1 MTVIHVCAVTK
12 NKSISATT
20 LHTMM
25 NIHMNCMIK
34 GIHLDISFVP
44 DKANLPRLIKTG
56 ERIVWLE
63 YGTNLDESSIM
74 KAILPFEKNLQVLVF
89 PAVKEGIN
97 WDMFTKKTKAGSTE
111 PVNQRGLEFDTAVG
125 KKLGDSL
132 YEVTS
137 TEARVWAMDGKPVD
151 KKLRGEKV
159 PVKLP
164 ADESMFRVLQGQGI
178 KIGAVTS
185 ATVICHFVHE
195 CVGNILETAGVRM
208 EA

>member
-1 MTVIHVCAVTK
+1 MSTIHVCMVTR

-20 LHTMM
+20 LHTAM

-44 DKANLPRLIKTG
+44 DKSNLPRLIKTG
-56 ERIVWLE
+56 ERIIWLE
-63 YGTNLDESSIM
+63 YGTNLDEASIH
-74 KAILPFEKNLQVLVF
+74 KAIGPFEKNLQVLVF
-89 PAVKEGIN
+89 PAIKEGIN
-97 WDMFTKKTKAGSTE
+97 WDMFARKTKAGSTE
-111 PVNQRGLEFDTAVG
+111 PVNQRGLEFDTSVG

-137 TEARVWAMDGKPVD
+137 TEARVWAMDSRPVD
-151 KKLRGEKV
+151 KKLRGEKT

-164 ADESMFRVLQGQGI
+164 SDESMFRVLAGLGI
-178 KIGAVTS
+178 RIGAVTS

>member
-20 LHTMM
+20 LHTIM
-25 NIHMNCMIK
+25 NIHMQCMMR
-34 GIHLDISFVP
+34 GIHLDISFAP
-44 DKANLPRLIKTG
+44 DKSNLPRLIKSG
-56 ERIVWLE
+56 ERIVWME
-63 YGTNLDESSIM
+63 YGTNLDEGSLV
-74 KAILPFEKNLQVLVF
+74 KAILPFDKNIQVLVF

-97 WDMFTKKTKAGSTE
+97 WQMFAKKTMAGTTE

-125 KKLGDSL
+125 KKLADSL
-132 YEVTS
+132 YEVTG
-137 TEARVWAMDGKPVD
+137 TEARVWAMDAKPVD

-164 ADESMFRVLQGQGI
+164 LDESMFRVLQGQGI
-178 KIGAVTS
+178 KIGALTS

-195 CVGNILETAGVRM
+195 CVGNILETAGVKI
-208 EA
+208 AP

>member
-1 MTVIHVCAVTK
+1 MVTR

-20 LHTMM
+20 LHTAM

-44 DKANLPRLIKTG
+44 DKSNLIRLIKTG
-56 ERIVWLE
+56 ERIIWLE
-63 YGTNLDESSIM
+63 YGTNLDEASIH
-74 KAILPFEKNLQVLVF
+74 KAIGPFEKNLQVLVF
-89 PAVKEGIN
+89 PAIKEGIN
-97 WDMFTKKTKAGSTE
+97 WDMFARKTKAGSTE
-111 PVNQRGLEFDTAVG
+111 PANQRGLEFDTSVG

-137 TEARVWAMDGKPVD
+137 TEARVWAMDSRPVD
-151 KKLRGEKV
+151 KKLRGEKT

-164 ADESMFRVLQGQGI
+164 SDESMFRVLGGLGI
-178 KIGAVTS
+178 RIGAVTS

>member
-44 DKANLPRLIKTG
+44 DKSNLPRLIKAG
-56 ERIVWLE
+56 ERIIWLE
-63 YGTNLDESSIM
+63 YGTNLNENSIH
-74 KAILPFEKNLQVLVF
+74 KAIAPFEKNLHVLVF

-97 WDMFTKKTKAGSTE
+97 WDMFSRKTKAGSTE
-111 PVNQRGLEFDTAVG
+111 PANQRGLEFDTSVG
-125 KKLGDSL
+125 RKLADSL
-132 YEVTS
+132 YEVTN

-164 ADESMFRVLQGQGI
+164 ADESMFRVLQGLGI

>member
-44 DKANLPRLIKTG
+44 DKAGLPRLIKAG
-56 ERIVWLE
+56 ERIIWLE
-63 YGTNLDESSIM
+63 YGTNLDETSIH
-74 KAILPFEKNLQVLVF
+74 KAIAPFDKNLQVLVF

-97 WDMFTKKTKAGSTE
+97 WDMFAKKTKAGSTE
-111 PVNQRGLEFDTAVG
+111 PANQRGLDFDTAVG
-125 KKLGDSL
+125 RRLADSL

-164 ADESMFRVLQGQGI
+164 SDESMFRVLQGLGI
-178 KIGAVTS
+178 RIGAVTS
-185 ATVICHFVHE
+185 ASVICHFVHE